1 MESDGV
7 ALERAIAL
15 ACRAH
20 RGQRYPAPCAEPFI
34 LHPLRV
40 MLAVDGALE
49 QMTAVLHDVLED
61 TTMTARDLQAA
72 GLPDAVV
79 EAVVVLT
86 HEDGRGYDAY
96 IGEVASNDL
105 ARAVKKA
112 DISDNLA
119 NNRRLPQTPDVV
131 ARIGRYER
139 ALTRLSA

>member
-7 ALERAIAL
+7 ALARAIAL

-40 MLAVDGALE
+40 MVAVDGALE

-61 TTMTARDLQAA
+61 TTMAATDLQAA
-72 GLPDAVV
+72 DLPDAVI

-86 HEDGRGYDAY
+86 HEDGCTYEAY
-96 IGEVASNDL
+96 IGDVASNDL
-105 ARAVKKA
+105 ARVVKQA
-112 DISDNLA
+112 DIADNLR

-131 ARIGRYER
+131 ARTGRYER
-139 ALTRLSA
+139 ALKRLSA

>member
-1 MESDGV
+1 MEPDGV

-20 RGQRYPAPCAEPFI
+20 RGQRYPAPREEPFI

-40 MLAVDGALE
+40 MLAVDGALA

-61 TTMTARDLQAA
+61 TAMTARDLNAA
-72 GLPDAVV
+72 DLPRTVV
-79 EAVVVLT
+79 EAVVALT
-86 HEDGRGYDAY
+86 HSDGCAYDAY
-96 IGEVASNDL
+96 IDEVASNDL
-105 ARAVKKA
+105 ARVVKKA
-112 DISDNLA
+112 DLADNLM

-139 ALTRLSA
+139 ALKRLNA